1 LSPVE
6 MDFSYDDYFGNEP
19 STGYETLI
27 YDCMQGDPTLFK
39 RADIIETAWQLM
51 EPILDVWSALP
62 PRDFPNYAAGE
73 WGPSEADDLLQRDGR
88 SWRICT
94 PGGCARRTNSR

>member
-27 YDCMQGDPTLFK
+27 YDCMLGDPTLFK

-51 EPILDVWSALP
+51 EPILDVWNALP

-73 WGPSEADDLLQRDGR
+73 WGPSAADELLQRDGR

-94 PGGCARRTNSR
+94 RAVVHAE